1 MPFGFR
7 LGVKAPKICKVPY
20 NVKNKDPRPTIMN
33 IHTKKHFR
41 EQIMKVGD

>member
-1 MPFGFR
+1 MPFGFK
-7 LGVKAPKICKVPY
+7 LGVKAAAICKVPY
-20 NVKNKDPRPTIMN
+20 NVKNMVPRPTIMN